1 MNIGLIKA
9 DGKMNKC
16 ADLGQHCDD
25 EVDKLLQLKWLKAFL
40 VR

>member
-9 DGKMNKC
+9 DGEMNKC
-16 ADLGQHCDD
+16 AALGQNCDD
-25 EVDKLLQLKWLKAFL
+25 EVDKLLQLKRLKAFL